1 MKQTIKLSLVL
12 SLFLGLSTVANAQS
26 TAAAAIDQHP
36 ELKYRRSSLH
46 LILLES
52 EDFPRKEVVMKAY
65 HEAPFPDKY
74 NNHGIATISVDPASY
89 VLTDAEKATAGTKK
103 SGLGNFG
110 ASMLS
115 GATAGIIDKNA
126 ADMPFITDK
135 IVKDKKIANQLVAK
149 WFNRQPDGSFDMKL
163 IGDRGSYDATE
174 MQANIAKGSARGT
187 AALSDAGE
195 ELIKNTFVVL
205 TKLKFVSNEPIA
217 AAIREIAKLKANS
230 LPALFQPAA
239 NKVLD
244 IAYNKAKEGYSV
256 WTTSYLYRLKWNDST
271 AAVFYNDLWMEK
283 GGKIDQKRKEAFDN
297 SNLFQMEYI
306 GSEKSSSLVTF
317 SLKETRT
324 EDQIVELATVRNV
337 EHVFAKL
344 QKAYEVFKPKTPIYS
359 GDPVTAKIGM
369 KEGLEGGEK
378 FEVLEQTVDPK
389 TGLTTYVKKG
399 TVTVDKKQIW
409 DNRFNAGEEVSA
421 NDNEKEKKDK
431 DKDKPAVD
439 RTYFKGGGKFYA
451 GMLLRQIK

>member
-1 MKQTIKLSLVL
+1 MKQTHKLTIALN
-12 SLFLGLSTVANAQS
+12 LFLGLSFAANAQTSAPATQS
-26 TAAAAIDQHP
+26 T

-52 EDFPRKEVVMKAY
+52 EDFPRKDVVIKAY

-74 NNHGIATISVDPASY
+74 NNHAIPVTGVDPSGYALSES
-89 VLTDAEKATAGTKK
+89 EKVTAGTRKT
-103 SGLGNFG
+103 GMAAFG
-110 ASMLS
+110 ANMLS
-115 GATAGIIDKNA
+115 TATAGIVDKDA
-126 ADMPFITDK
+126 ADMPTITNK
-135 IVKDKKIANQLVAK
+135 IVKDKKIANLLVAK

-163 IGDRGSYDATE
+163 VGERGSYDATE

-187 AALSDAGE
+187 ASLSDAGE
-195 ELIKNTFVVL
+195 ELIGNTFVVL

-217 AAIREIAKLKANS
+217 AAIREVAKLKANS
-230 LPALFQPAA
+230 LPAMFQPAA
-239 NKVLD
+239 LKLLD

-283 GGKIDQKRKEAFDN
+283 GNIDAKRKEAFDKTD
-297 SNLFQMEYI
+297 LFQMEYI

-317 SLKETRT
+317 SLKQTRT

-344 QKAYEVFKPKTPIYS
+344 QKTYEVFKPKTPIYS
-359 GDPVTAKIGM
+359 GEPVTAKIGM

-378 FEVLEQTVDPK
+378 FEVLEQTIDPK

-399 TVTVDKKQIW
+399 TVTVDKKKIW
-409 DNRFNAGEEVSA
+409 DNRFNAGEEVSES
-421 NDNEKEKKDK
+421 DNKDKEKKDK
-431 DKDKPAVD
+431 DQPELD

>member
-1 MKQTIKLSLVL
+1 MKQTNKLTIAL
-12 SLFLGLSTVANAQS
+12 SLFLGLSFGAYAQAPA
-26 TAAAAIDQHP
+26 TADQHP

-52 EDFPRKEVVMKAY
+52 EDFPRKETVIKAY

-74 NNHGIATISVDPASY
+74 NNHSIDVSAVNASPY
-89 VLTDAEKATAGTKK
+89 ALTDAEKVTAGTKK
-103 SGLGNFG
+103 TGMANFG
-110 ASMLS
+110 ANMLS
-115 GATAGIIDKNA
+115 GATAGIVDKDA
-126 ADMPFITDK
+126 ADMPIVTDK

-163 IGDRGSYDATE
+163 IGERGSYNATE
-174 MQANIAKGSARGT
+174 IQANIAKGSARGT
-187 AALSDAGE
+187 ASLSDAGE
-195 ELIKNTFVVL
+195 ELIGNTFVVL

-217 AAIREIAKLKANS
+217 AAIREVAKLKANS

-239 NKVLD
+239 YKVLD

-271 AAVFYNDLWMEK
+271 AAVFYNDLWMET
-283 GGKIDQKRKEAFDN
+283 GKIDKKKKEAFDKTD
-297 SNLFQMEYI
+297 LFQMEYI

-359 GDPVTAKIGM
+359 GEPVTAKIGM

-399 TVTVDKKQIW
+399 TVTVDKKKIW
-409 DNRFNAGEEVSA
+409 DNRFNAGEEVSEK
-421 NDNEKEKKDK
+421 DNKDK
-431 DKDKPAVD
+431 DKDKKDEPILD

>member
-1 MKQTIKLSLVL
+1 MKQTTKLTIILN
-12 SLFLGLSTVANAQS
+12 LFLGLSMAANAQ
-26 TAAAAIDQHP
+26 TPAAADQHP

-74 NNHGIATISVDPASY
+74 NNHSISTISVDPSTY

-103 SGLGNFG
+103 SGMGNFG

-115 GATAGIIDKNA
+115 GVTAGIVDKDA
-126 ADMPFITDK
+126 SDMPFITGK

-149 WFNRQPDGSFDMKL
+149 WFNRQADGSFDMKL
-163 IGDRGSYDATE
+163 ISDRGSYDATE

-187 AALSDAGE
+187 SSLSDAGE

-217 AAIREIAKLKANS
+217 AAIREVAKLKAGS

-239 NKVLD
+239 YKVLD
-244 IAYNKAKEGYSV
+244 MAYNKAKEGYSV

-271 AAVFYNDLWMEK
+271 AAVFYNDLWIDK
-283 GGKIDQKRKEAFDN
+283 TAKIDKKRKEAFDKTD
-297 SNLFQMEYI
+297 LFQLEYI

-359 GDPVTAKIGM
+359 GDPVTAKSGM
-369 KEGLEGGEK
+369 TEGLEGGEK
-378 FEVLEQTVDPK
+378 FEVLEQTVDAK

-421 NDNEKEKKDK
+421 NDKDDKKKDK
-431 DKDKPAVD
+431 DKDKPAID

>member
-1 MKQTIKLSLVL
+1 MKPTIKLALVFNLFLML
-12 SLFLGLSTVANAQS
+12 SLAANAQGPAAVTPS
-26 TAAAAIDQHP
+26 T

-52 EDFPRKEVVMKAY
+52 EDFPRKDVVIKAY

-74 NNHGIATISVDPASY
+74 NNHEIDLKGINPTPY
-89 VLTDAEKATAGTKK
+89 LLTDAEKVASGTKK
-103 SGLGNFG
+103 TGMAAFG
-110 ASMLS
+110 ANMLS
-115 GATAGIIDKNA
+115 GATAGIIDKDA
-126 ADMPFITDK
+126 ADMPIVTDK

-149 WFNRQPDGSFDMKL
+149 WFNRQADGSFDMKL
-163 IGDRGSYDATE
+163 VGERGSYDATE

-187 AALSDAGE
+187 ASLADAGE
-195 ELIKNTFVVL
+195 ELIGNTFVVL
-205 TKLKFVSNEPIA
+205 TKLKFISNEPIA
-217 AAIREIAKLKANS
+217 AAIREVAKLKANN

-239 NKVLD
+239 YKVLD
-244 IAYNKAKEGYSV
+244 VAYNKAKEGYSV
-256 WTTSYLYRLKWNDST
+256 WTTSYLYKLKWNDSI
-271 AAVFYNDLWMEK
+271 AAVFYNDLWIEK
-283 GGKIDQKRKEAFDN
+283 GKIDKKRMAAFDN

-324 EDQIVELATVRNV
+324 EDQIVELATIRNV

-359 GDPVTAKIGM
+359 GEPVTAKIGM

-378 FEVLEQTVDPK
+378 FEVLEQTVNPK

-421 NDNEKEKKDK
+421 GDSDDKKKDKK
-431 DKDKPAVD
+431 DKDKPAID

>member
-1 MKQTIKLSLVL
+1 MKQTIKLTLL
-12 SLFLGLSTVANAQS
+12 LNLFLGLSTVANAQS

-74 NNHGIATISVDPASY
+74 NNHGIATISVDPATY

-103 SGLGNFG
+103 SGMANFG

-149 WFNRQPDGSFDMKL
+149 WFNRQADGSFDTKL
-163 IGDRGSYDATE
+163 IGERGSYDATE

-187 AALSDAGE
+187 ASLSDAGE

-217 AAIREIAKLKANS
+217 AAIREVAKLKAGS

-239 NKVLD
+239 FKVLD
-244 IAYNKAKEGYSV
+244 MAYNKAKEGYSV

-271 AAVFYNDLWMEK
+271 AAVFYNDLWIEK
-283 GGKIDQKRKEAFDN
+283 NAKIDKKRKEAFDN
-297 SNLFQMEYI
+297 TNLFQMEYI

-344 QKAYEVFKPKTPIYS
+344 QKSYEVFKPKTPIYS

-378 FEVLEQTVDPK
+378 FEVLEQTIDPK
-389 TGLTTYVKKG
+389 SGLTTYVKKG

-409 DNRFNAGEEVSA
+409 DNRFNAGEEVSEG
-421 NDNEKEKKDK
+421 DNKDKDKK

>member
-1 MKQTIKLSLVL
+1 MKPTNKLALVL
-12 SLFLGLSTVANAQS
+12 ILFLGLSFAGNAQ
-26 TAAAAIDQHP
+26 TPAAAGQTT

-52 EDFPRKEVVMKAY
+52 EDFPRKDVVVKAY

-74 NNHGIATISVDPASY
+74 NNHAIPVTGVDPSAY
-89 VLTDAEKATAGTKK
+89 ALTEAEKVSSGTKK
-103 SGLGNFG
+103 TGMAAFG

-115 GATAGIIDKNA
+115 GATAGIIDKDA
-126 ADMPFITDK
+126 ADMPVITDK
-135 IVKDKKIANQLVAK
+135 IVKDKKIANLIVAK

-163 IGDRGSYDATE
+163 VGERGSYNATE

-187 AALSDAGE
+187 ASLSDAGE
-195 ELIKNTFVVL
+195 ELIGNTFVVL
-205 TKLKFVSNEPIA
+205 TKLKFISNEPIA
-217 AAIREIAKLKANS
+217 AAIRDIAKLKANN
-230 LPALFQPAA
+230 LPAMFQPAA
-239 NKVLD
+239 YKVLD
-244 IAYNKAKEGYSV
+244 MAYNKAKEGYSV
-256 WTTSYLYRLKWNDST
+256 WTTSYLYRLKWNDSI

-283 GGKIDQKRKEAFDN
+283 GKIDKKKKAAFDN
-297 SNLFQMEYI
+297 TDLFKMEYI

-324 EDQIVELATVRNV
+324 EDQIVALATVRNV

-389 TGLTTYVKKG
+389 TGLTTYIKKG

-409 DNRFNAGEEVSA
+409 DNRFNAGEEISDS
-421 NDNEKEKKDK
+421 DNKDKDKKDK
-431 DKDKPAVD
+431 DKPTID

>member
-1 MKQTIKLSLVL
+1 MKQTNKLTIVL
-12 SLFLGLSTVANAQS
+12 NLFLGLSFGANAQ
-26 TAAAAIDQHP
+26 APADKQA

-74 NNHGIATISVDPASY
+74 NNHAIDVNSVDPTPYA
-89 VLTDAEKATAGTKK
+89 LTDAEKITAGTKK
-103 SGLGNFG
+103 TGMAAFG
-110 ASMLS
+110 ANMLA
-115 GATAGIIDKNA
+115 GATAGIVDKDA
-126 ADMPFITDK
+126 ADMPVITDK
-135 IVKDKKIANQLVAK
+135 IIKDKKIANKLVAK
-149 WFNRQPDGSFDMKL
+149 WFNRQADGSFDMKL
-163 IGDRGSYDATE
+163 VGERGSYDATE

-187 AALSDAGE
+187 ASLSDAGE
-195 ELIKNTFVVL
+195 ELIGNTFVVL
-205 TKLKFVSNEPIA
+205 TRLKFISNEPIA
-217 AAIREIAKLKANS
+217 AAIREVAKLKANN
-230 LPALFQPAA
+230 LPAMFQPAA
-239 NKVLD
+239 YKLLD
-244 IAYNKAKEGYSV
+244 VAYNKAKEGYSV
-256 WTTSYLYRLKWNDST
+256 WTTSYLYRLKWNDSI
-271 AAVFYNDLWMEK
+271 AAVFYNDMWMEK
-283 GGKIDQKRKEAFDN
+283 GKIDAKKKAAFDN

-317 SLKETRT
+317 SLKQTRT

-359 GDPVTAKIGM
+359 GEPVTAKIGM

-389 TGLTTYVKKG
+389 TGLTTYVKRG
-399 TVTVDKKQIW
+399 TVTVDKKKIW
-409 DNRFNAGEEVSA
+409 DNRFNAGEEVS
-421 NDNEKEKKDK
+421 EKDEKDKKDK
-431 DKDKPAVD
+431 NQPELD

>member
-1 MKQTIKLSLVL
+1 MKPTIKLALVL
-12 SLFLGLSTVANAQS
+12 NLFLGLNLAANAQ
-26 TAAAAIDQHP
+26 TPAAATQST

-52 EDFPRKEVVMKAY
+52 EDFPRKDVVIKAY

-74 NNHGIATISVDPASY
+74 NNHEIAVKGVNPTSY
-89 VLTDAEKATAGTKK
+89 LLTDAEKVTAGTKK
-103 SGLGNFG
+103 TGMSAFG
-110 ASMLS
+110 ANLLS
-115 GATAGIIDKNA
+115 GATAGIVDKDA
-126 ADMPFITDK
+126 GDMPIVTDK

-149 WFNRQPDGSFDMKL
+149 WFNRQADGSFDMKL
-163 IGDRGSYDATE
+163 VGERGSYDATE

-187 AALSDAGE
+187 SSLSDAGE
-195 ELIKNTFVVL
+195 ELIGNTFVVL
-205 TKLKFVSNEPIA
+205 TKLKFISNEPIA
-217 AAIREIAKLKANS
+217 AAIREVAKLKAGS
-230 LPALFQPAA
+230 LPAMFQPAA
-239 NKVLD
+239 YKLLD
-244 IAYNKAKEGYSV
+244 MAYNKAKEGYSV
-256 WTTSYLYRLKWNDST
+256 WTTSYLYKLKWNDST
-271 AAVFYNDLWMEK
+271 AAIFYNDMWIDK
-283 GGKIDQKRKEAFDN
+283 GAKIDKKRIAAFDN
-297 SNLFQMEYI
+297 SNLFQMQYI

-324 EDQIVELATVRNV
+324 EDQVVELATVRNV

-344 QKAYEVFKPKTPIYS
+344 QKTYEVFKPKTPIYS
-359 GDPVTAKIGM
+359 GEPVTAKIGM

-389 TGLTTYVKKG
+389 TRLTAYVKKG

-409 DNRFNAGEEVSA
+409 DNRFNAGEEVSTG
-421 NDNEKEKKDK
+421 DNKDKDKKDK
-431 DKDKPAVD
+431 DKPVID